1 MDEKTVGTAIYLV
14 GHGSK
19 TKPRLIELQHQRILR
34 YRRALLYR
42 YDINRSAPTVF
53 IDLHLP
59 SFGMGQVDLM
69 DVPEYMRL
77 LQDVD
82 NGRFGIVYIDI
93 DEVKPGLTP
102 DYESAFVRSMLEDS
116 GAKVLNA
123 FTDDRGVFVE
133 ELKDRCGQKAREYEI
148 TDSSDLVCFFP
159 SLVGD
164 ATATALRRELEVP
177 IDRQGSLERIHY
189 RIDSL
194 KRLRPYSGGGIPF
207 IEDRLSSDWNKTK

>member
-1 MDEKTVGTAIYLV
+1 MPLIPLRKSDAPKHPFNMCVVAWEQAVGQGVADDGV
-14 GHGSK
+14 
-19 TKPRLIELQHQRILR
+19 RC
-34 YRRALLYR
+34 
-42 YDINRSAPTVF
+42 DINRSAPTVF

-77 LQDVD
+77 LRDVD

-93 DEVKPGLTP
+93 DEVRPGLTP
-102 DYESAFVRSMLEDS
+102 DYESAFVRFMLEAS
-116 GAKVLNA
+116 GAKVFNA
-123 FTDDRGVFVE
+123 FTDDRGVFLE
-133 ELKDRCGQKAREYEI
+133 ELKDRCGQNAREYEI

-159 SLVGD
+159 SLVSD
-164 ATATALRRELEVP
+164 TTATALRRELDVP
-177 IDRQGSLERIHY
+177 MDRQDTLARIHD
-189 RIDSL
+189 RIDFL

>member
-1 MDEKTVGTAIYLV
+1 MDENTVGTAMYLV

-34 YRRALLYR
+34 YRRALLR
-42 YDINRSAPTVF
+42 RQDINRSAPTVF

-102 DYESAFVRSMLEDS
+102 DYESAFVRSMLETS

-123 FTDDRGVFVE
+123 FTDDRGVFLE
-133 ELKDRCGQKAREYEI
+133 ELKDRCGQNA
-148 TDSSDLVCFFP
+148 
-159 SLVGD
+159 SLVNS
-164 ATATALRRELEVP
+164 LRR
-177 IDRQGSLERIHY
+177 
-189 RIDSL
+189 
-194 KRLRPYSGGGIPF
+194 
-207 IEDRLSSDWNKTK
+207 